1 MDVVESLLALQRRLA
16 EHERLVCGS
25 EPKVLAAPGPRVEF
39 SLAADGVDVTF
50 WGEAYD
56 DDPLAPADPT
66 DEDSNY
72 PFLAFLEWLAR
83 PAAAACVR
91 SLRFTGPDEGAN
103 GLRAWQF
110 ARLVAAPVT
119 FPRLHTFAV
128 ELTDP
133 AAHNTSVV
141 AGPTDEFCEDG
152 TLGALLA
159 KMPQLRVLQAP
170 SAPTAAF
177 FAGPLHPLTH
187 LQLQSGLTHADFITN
202 LAASDRFEALTTLD
216 YAELCLADAA
226 DLDEAELAER
236 YTAVTDFRRLL
247 SSSAG
252 RRLTRL
258 VLRGTRL
265 TAAEVHELGRARPD
279 LQLLYVPPTMARYV
293 SPQ

>member
-16 EHERLVCGS
+16 EHERLVGD
-25 EPKVLAAPGPRVEF
+25 PDRAVLAAPGPRVEF

-56 DDPLAPADPT
+56 DDPLVPADPT
-66 DEDSNY
+66 DEDSNF
-72 PFLAFLEWLAR
+72 PFLAFLEWLSC

-119 FPRLHTFAV
+119 FPRLHTFTV

-133 AAHNTSVV
+133 AAHNTSVI
-141 AGPTDEFCEDG
+141 AGPTDEFCEGG
-152 TLGALLA
+152 TLAALLA
-159 KMPQLRVLQAP
+159 KMPRLRVLQAP
-170 SAPTAAF
+170 SAPAAAF
-177 FAGPLHPLTH
+177 FDGPAHPLEY
-187 LQLQSGLTHADFITN
+187 LQLQSGLAHADCLTH
-202 LAASDRFEALTTLD
+202 LAASDRFGALTSLD
-216 YAELCLADAA
+216 YAELYPAGSEDLDAA
-226 DLDEAELAER
+226 ALAER
-236 YTAVTDFRRLL
+236 FSAVADFHRLL
-247 SSSAG
+247 SSPAG

-265 TAAEVHELGRARPD
+265 TAAEVQELGECRPG
-279 LQLLYVPPTMARYV
+279 LQLLYVAPTAARYIG
-293 SPQ
+293 